1 VSKLADKTDAPIK
14 KMAELLRHG
23 ATMLAQACPQCGAP
37 LFKVGNDIYCASCDR
52 RIVVAHTE
60 KEVES
65 HTVRA
70 VIPQLRETLV
80 KKLTG
85 LNELVESENDVEA
98 LTKLANLM
106 VLLLQALHGLNGMT
120 TDENAQ

>member
-1 VSKLADKTDAPIK
+1 MADKNDASIK

-37 LFKVGNDIYCASCDR
+37 LFKVGSDIYCVSCDR
-52 RIVVAHTE
+52 RIVVARTE
-60 KEVES
+60 KEVEV
-65 HTVRA
+65 HTIKA
-70 VIPQLRETLV
+70 VLPQVRETLIR
-80 KKLTG
+80 KLVG
-85 LNELVESENDVEA
+85 LNDLVKSENDIEA

-106 VLLLQALHGLNGMT
+106 VLFLQALHSLDGMT